1 MTLQITTINLIYLII
16 SSTPKHLISETLRAN
31 LQFAKYH
38 SSAKETS
45 DMTQSKEFFSLK
57 LLIGMTG
64 SRVFADAT
72 LSVYVLY
79 LPLFYNLLFSV
90 VAFISVS

>member
-1 MTLQITTINLIYLII
+1 
-16 SSTPKHLISETLRAN
+16 
-31 LQFAKYH
+31 
-38 SSAKETS
+38 
-45 DMTQSKEFFSLK
+45 MTQSKEFLSLK

-72 LSVYVLY
+72 LSVYVLC
-79 LPLFYNLLFSV
+79 LPLFYNPLFSV